1 MSVGEPAD
9 ERRPGGGPGTD
20 DAQGRTPHDPEGQR
34 TSETDPEAPPEEE
47 TDTPQN
53 AWSARRELLR
63 HSPGIMLGSSA
74 AIGGSLVARDQHGV
88 SGGQVTGDIIM
99 GGKTEI
105 HYVGTSGP
113 AYASGDLPQDVL
125 ERLTGTFAGSTAF
138 ETALE
143 RLRADRVVVLSG
155 AHFTGRRTAALNLLR
170 HAGAAPVKILDPDIS
185 PTALPQEL
193 TAARGF
199 LLCDLVT
206 HRDQPLRESHLRAVQ
221 GQLAEH
227 GGWLVITAGP
237 HAVVEDTVQTTSWH
251 PPPPEDVLR
260 AHLSTLVG
268 DEAREAQLLSLK
280 ATGTFLSRKHQL
292 RETVAFARALAAY
305 GEGRTTTEELDHFS
319 LGTVQHQVEEWFDDK
334 TASLHDKA
342 FLVALAAFDQGPYAL
357 TAELSDQLFADL
369 QKTEDPHLP
378 ARIPVFGTSI
388 AKRLQMA
395 RAHQYEADEETE
407 WGKVRQTVSA
417 FRDERTPLVLL
428 IEVWTGHPSAR
439 PALVRWL
446 RRLADDGRPLVR
458 NRAAAT
464 AAVLAAADL
473 PSAMALL
480 IEPWATARRYR
491 FRLAAANALT
501 LAHVLDTPNIPRI
514 LHDWCTEEKE
524 GARWTA
530 IRAYALIGPELPQE
544 ALAALAEATRKA
556 DRDEPDEEEATEL
569 ALSTALLLLS
579 TAGSQVL
586 SGLVGFFQ
594 DERTVR
600 DLALRAFLEACARP
614 ENDEEGAR
622 PALLAWHA
630 RAGADP
636 GSEDDRQ
643 LTVLWRAVL
652 ADRTHTGTAVQHLR
666 DWVRQADTD
675 PESEAALGRLLPALA
690 VSGADRQ
697 RLDHLLRTLP
707 GEHGPLP
714 PPVAARLLATLHPLP
729 ADVRS

>member
-1 MSVGEPAD
+1 
-9 ERRPGGGPGTD
+9 
-20 DAQGRTPHDPEGQR
+20 
-34 TSETDPEAPPEEE
+34 
-47 TDTPQN
+47 
-53 AWSARRELLR
+53 
-63 HSPGIMLGSSA
+63 MLGSSA
-74 AIGGSLVARDQHGV
+74 AIGGSLVAGDQHGV

-105 HYVGTSGP
+105 HYVGTAGP
-113 AYASGDLPQDVL
+113 AYASGDLPHDVL
-125 ERLTGTFAGSTAF
+125 ERLTGTFASSAVF

-155 AHFTGRRTAALNLLR
+155 AHFTGRRTAALALLR
-170 HAGAAPVKILDPDIS
+170 HASAAPVKILDPDIS

-193 TAARGF
+193 SVSRGF
-199 LLCDLVT
+199 LLCDFIT

-221 GQLAEH
+221 EQLAAH
-227 GGWLVITAGP
+227 DGWLVITAGP
-237 HAVVEDTVQTTSWH
+237 HAVVEDTVQLTTWS
-251 PPPPEDVLR
+251 PPSPEAVLR
-260 AHLSTLVG
+260 AHLSTLVR
-268 DEAREAQLLSLK
+268 DESQERQLLSLE
-280 ATGTFLSRKHQL
+280 ATATFLSREHQL
-292 RETVAFARALAAY
+292 RETVAFARTLAAY
-305 GEGRTTTEELDHFS
+305 AKGESRPEELHHFS
-319 LGTVQHQVEEWFDDK
+319 LATVQRQVEEWFDDT

-395 RAHQYEADEETE
+395 RAQQYEADEETE
-407 WGKVRQTVSA
+407 WGKVRQTMSA
-417 FRDERTPLVLL
+417 FLDERTPLVLL

-514 LHDWCTEEKE
+514 LHDWCTDERE

-544 ALAALAEATRKA
+544 ALAALAGATREA
-556 DRDEPDEEEATEL
+556 DRDELDEEEAKEL

-579 TAGSQVL
+579 AAGSQVL
-586 SGLVGFFQ
+586 SGLVGLLQ
-594 DERTVR
+594 DERAVR

-630 RAGADP
+630 RAGADA
-636 GSEDDRQ
+636 GSDDDRH
-643 LTVLWRAVL
+643 LAVLWRAVL
-652 ADRTHTGTAVQHLR
+652 GDRTHTATALQRLR

-675 PESEAALGRLLPALA
+675 PESEAALAGLLPALA
-690 VSGADRQ
+690 VTGADSQ
-697 RLDHLLRTLP
+697 RLDHLLRTVS
-707 GEHGPLP
+707 GEHGTAP
-714 PPVAARLLATLHPLP
+714 PPVTARLLAALHPLP
-729 ADVRS
+729 ADARS